1 MIYLPKGHHV
11 LRLLV
16 KYAYGPG
23 FAITKTV
30 DVVP

>member
-1 MIYLPKGHHV
+1 MIHLPKGRHV

-23 FAITKTV
+23 FAISRTV
-30 DVVP
+30 EVV

>member
-11 LRLLV
+11 LQLKF
-16 KYAYGPG
+16 KYLGRDENVV
-23 FAITKTV
+23 TKTV